1 MRKLIIILLA
11 LALALGAC
19 SAIKTRQKLSPQAN
33 VNAKTAGVYYAQQNV
48 EKAEQFYLMVL
59 EEHPDHAVSLRRMAD
74 INLHKAENF
83 PANSVEYNK
92 NAYELYGK
100 ALAIY
105 NGFNEL
111 TDQERLDIRDMTRRR
126 DGAWTRIYRAGDAA
140 LQEGDTQDAMEIFI
154 LAHELNPERFEPMI
168 RLKDIYQKELKDDA
182 KAEEILLTLIQ
193 QNPENLDYILETGA
207 FYFNQ
212 TNYTEAAKYFAK
224 AREKAPANVDNL
236 LNLSFAYYEMK
247 DYSKAL
253 EVTQHALAMDPGN
266 IDILLNAR
274 DVAYMAG
281 DKDQTVVYLKQ
292 LIERRS
298 NDDDFADICR
308 ILYEQEKFEDLLVY
322 AQKWYQWDDSKQ
334 DPVQFII
341 LGAAQTG
348 NEALKNTYTRIL
360 QAMQKKQ

>member
-19 SAIKTRQKLSPQAN
+19 SAFKTRQKLSPQAN

-59 EEHPDHAVSLRRMAD
+59 EDHPDHAVSLRRMAD

-100 ALAIY
+100 ALAIF

-140 LQEGDTQDAMEIFI
+140 LLEGDTQEAMEIFV

-224 AREKAPANVDNL
+224 VREKAPANVDNL

-308 ILYEQEKFEDLLVY
+308 ILYEQEKYADLLVY